1 MFTQHYYSFSCETN
15 RPPVEEKPR
24 LHDVCGSGGG
34 GGGGGGGQEGRLD
47 LNDVLGD
54 TGIPLETSGGSQ
66 PD

>member
-1 MFTQHYYSFSCETN
+1 M
-15 RPPVEEKPR
+15 
-24 LHDVCGSGGG
+24 
-34 GGGGGGGQEGRLD
+34 GGGGGQEGRLD